1 MIIFM
6 ITNIITTYNVY
17 NTKALFINNSIILNV
32 ELGNSDI
39 INNSSYLKID
49 NKKYNYKI
57 KSISDIKVDNFI
69 NYQEIQIDVSNSFIE
84 NQVLDITFYYK
95 EEKII
100 KKIIDIIF

>member
-1 MIIFM
+1 M

-49 NKKYNYKI
+49 NKKYNYTI

-69 NYQEIQIDVSNSFIE
+69 NYQEFQIEVNNCFIE

-95 EEKII
+95 KEKII